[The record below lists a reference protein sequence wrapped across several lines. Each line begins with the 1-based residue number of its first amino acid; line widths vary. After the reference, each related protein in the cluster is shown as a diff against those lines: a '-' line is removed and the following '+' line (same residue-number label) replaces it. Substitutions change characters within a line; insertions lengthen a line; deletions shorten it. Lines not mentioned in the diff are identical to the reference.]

1 MTLTKMVYVTQMIEI
16 IQINR
21 QILVFSLLFHSWTQT
36 SHERPTFWLA
46 WDTVSEELFWATYK
60 IVNVCKCF
68 WFFFSL
74 KDKKLG
80 QQKHKAT
87 GLDMYA
93 QFSSKHNASAT
104 ILN

>member
-1 MTLTKMVYVTQMIEI
+1 MYVSD
-16 IQINR
+16 
-21 QILVFSLLFHSWTQT
+21 FF
-36 SHERPTFWLA
+36 
-46 WDTVSEELFWATYK
+46 
-60 IVNVCKCF
+60 
-68 WFFFSL
+68 FFFSL